1 MPTTQELIQLTDQC
15 VLCGLCLPHCPT
27 YQVSQNE
34 AESPRG
40 RISLIKAYAQGH
52 LEADQSLQAHLASCT
67 NCLSCQTACPAKVP
81 YERIIDG
88 ARSLQSQS
96 KPIHKRIL
104 QVIAKRL
111 ITRNWGHQLIRM
123 SRLLLG
129 LLPSVSSIA
138 NTLPTSI
145 TRLSGVLRLIDVRVS
160 QSESMSELKPI
171 GVFPGCSGQLFDQV
185 TLESVQGV
193 LAHLGYRAVLP
204 EKTLCCGALDQHSGE
219 IIQAEQHL
227 QQTLHHFQNHFD
239 DDINDS
245 SHTSSE
251 SAWLTF
257 ASGCSRQLDQYAA
270 AHNIDIMSWLCNGNR
285 LQQVHWKGTQQRVL
299 VHIPCSINAI
309 DQQSMLSLLEMV
321 PNCEVE
327 FFNDGLN
334 CCGAG
339 GMQLLSPERVNL
351 DLLEKKCSRIHQ
363 LAPDVIVSPNI
374 GCSLHLQTGLA
385 QTEPSRTGQ
394 PQTELAVEVIHPVT
408 FIYRQLNG

>member
-1 MPTTQELIQLTDQC
+1 
-15 VLCGLCLPHCPT
+15 
-27 YQVSQNE
+27 
-34 AESPRG
+34 
-40 RISLIKAYAQGH
+40 
-52 LEADQSLQAHLASCT
+52 
-67 NCLSCQTACPAKVP
+67 VP